1 LKQCWSSGNDA
12 REIDVGTIDCFQGA
26 EYDIVLLVTARN
38 LSDKNTLLD
47 NTRSVN
53 VALTRAR
60 RHIFLFADCK
70 ALKQSPMWNK
80 IIDFPEKKDKKG
92 HYRHDEIKGVMDKVE
107 SRMKR
112 ASKKRM
118 KKKQPVLS
126 SESNSPPPTWDYEC
140 VREQENTKRQRREE
154 RDNEKRQRI
163 KEIGGWPAFDEDM
176 AKLGESYGRMA
187 REGKTF
193 LATLSDDSDSE

>member
-1 LKQCWSSGNDA
+1 LKQCWSSGSDA
-12 REIDVGTIDCFQGA
+12 REINIGTIDCFQGA

-38 LSDKNTLLD
+38 LSDGDTLLD

-60 RHIFLFADCK
+60 RHIFLFADCL
-70 ALKQSPMWNK
+70 ALKQSPLWHK

-92 HYRHDEIKGVMDKVE
+92 HYRHDEIRGVMDNVE
-107 SRMKR
+107 SRIKR

-118 KKKQPVLS
+118 KKKELILS
-126 SESNSPPPTWDYEC
+126 SKSISTPPSWDFVC
-140 VREQENTKRQRREE
+140 VREQENTKRQRKEE
-154 RDNEKRQRI
+154 RDNEHRQRI
-163 KEIGGWPAFDEDM
+163 EEIGAWPAFDEKM
-176 AKLGESYGRMA
+176 AKLGDGYGRMA
-187 REGKTF
+187 REGKAY